1 MKEKQKRHGNQ
12 HLRVEPG
19 EFCWPHIHFL
29 NQGNWC
35 LYGVA
40 DANRRN
46 LEKEQG
52 RLLARLM

>member
-1 MKEKQKRHGNQ
+1 MATSFYALNQ
-12 HLRVEPG
+12 ENFAGRTY
-19 EFCWPHIHFL
+19 HFL

-35 LYGVA
+35 LYGAA